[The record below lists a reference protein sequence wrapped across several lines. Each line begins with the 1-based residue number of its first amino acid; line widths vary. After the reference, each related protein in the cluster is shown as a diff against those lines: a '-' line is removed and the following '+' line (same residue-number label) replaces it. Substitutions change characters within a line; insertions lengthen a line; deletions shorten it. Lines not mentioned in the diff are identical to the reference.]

1 MNYELIKN
9 KIINLINLGIDKN
22 EMIRVDKKPQ
32 ELIHEFDF
40 TISKE
45 GKTEEEM
52 SSMIDQIIHNSV
64 NTNHTFF
71 MNQMYGKQHLIGV
84 YGNILTTLLNTS
96 MYTYEVAPIMTLIE
110 KECIAKL
117 SKTIWKT
124 SGDGV
129 FTPGGSI
136 SNMMGLMLARNA
148 KLAHIKKEGLTNA
161 PKFSIFLSD
170 QAHYSFLKS
179 AIFMGFGSDSIVK
192 IASNEIG
199 QMDTP
204 SLVKAIEIEK
214 QKNRIPLL
222 LIGVAGTTFSGVFD
236 ELDALAMIAKE
247 NQMWY
252 HVDAVYGGSMLFS
265 TQEKYKF
272 KGIEKADSVSWNLH
286 KMMGIPL
293 ICASFLTKEKGLLN
307 DAFAVDADYLFHDTE
322 DDYNLGQKSLQCGRR
337 VDALKLWLAWKHDGE
352 LGFENRIDKLIKIA
366 NSFAEKIKSNQN
378 FELLCQPDSPIVT
391 FRIIDT
397 DMDNLEG
404 NIINK
409 MVRDQLFK
417 EGEII
422 FNYAEFKG
430 KIYLRCVI
438 SDPEIQENDINKI
451 ISKIQETLNFLKE
464 QVEAS
469 FISLNV

>member
-84 YGNILTTLLNTS
+84 YGDILTTLLNTS

-322 DDYNLGQKSLQCGRR
+322 DDY
-337 VDALKLWLAWKHDGE
+337 
-352 LGFENRIDKLIKIA
+352 
-366 NSFAEKIKSNQN
+366 
-378 FELLCQPDSPIVT
+378 
-391 FRIIDT
+391 
-397 DMDNLEG
+397 
-404 NIINK
+404 
-409 MVRDQLFK
+409 
-417 EGEII
+417 
-422 FNYAEFKG
+422 
-430 KIYLRCVI
+430 
-438 SDPEIQENDINKI
+438 
-451 ISKIQETLNFLKE
+451 
-464 QVEAS
+464 
-469 FISLNV
+469 